1 MKTLQEVYESYSMPD
16 CGGDKGTAHSYIDIY
31 AEQIPAESG
40 KSLLEVGVFEGHSI
54 KMWMEYLPKSLIVG
68 LDKDLSLVKWA
79 TLRYQVFKCDVT
91 DAVQVQA
98 VVNDL
103 FDYIIDDGS
112 HVYKDQVA
120 GLHNL
125 WGFLKVGGKYFIED
139 VASIDDAYRL
149 ADEVY
154 RFTGCESKV
163 YDLRDVK
170 GRADDI
176 LIQVDK
182 VK

>member
-1 MKTLQEVYESYSMPD
+1 MKTLQQVYASFSMPD
-16 CGGDKGTAHSYIDIY
+16 RGGDKGTAHSYIDIY
-31 AEQIPAESG
+31 AEQIPVESG
-40 KSLLEVGVFEGHSI
+40 KRLLEIGVFEGHSI
-54 KMWMEYLPKSLIVG
+54 KMWNEYLPGCSIVG

-79 TLRYQVFKCDVT
+79 SLRYQVFKCDAT
-91 DAVQVQA
+91 DAMQVQS
-98 VVNDL
+98 VVQGL

-112 HVYKDQVA
+112 HVYRDQVA

-125 WGFLKVGGKYFIED
+125 WEFLLVGGKYFIED
-139 VASIDDAYRL
+139 VVSIENAYRL

-154 RFTGCESKV
+154 SFTGCQARI

-182 VK
+182 VN